1 MNYYSK
7 KDLLETLEHYQIP
20 LHQDI
25 ERVFSEREYY
35 SNKICGY
42 FISEANSVIETLLY
56 SLDFE
61 KHRDDD
67 VSDFEVS
74 YVMTVN
80 EESMYFQDDAEKAEQ
95 LNEDTV
101 MRLIPFAELEYGD
114 YLCFFFEDFTLKPNI
129 VLWDKEESEPYNAK
143 ITLIARSIDELI
155 RMTEGNE

>member
-25 ERVFSEREYY
+25 ERVFSKREYY
-35 SNKICGY
+35 SNKLSGY
-42 FISEANSVIETLLY
+42 FISEANSTIETLLY

-61 KHRDDD
+61 KYRDDD

-80 EESMYFQDDAEKAEQ
+80 EESMYLQDDAEKAER
-95 LNEDTV
+95 LDEDTV
-101 MRLIPFAELEYGD
+101 MRLFPFAELEYRD
-114 YLCFFFEDFTLKPNI
+114 YLCFYFKDFDLRPEI
-129 VLWDKEESEPYNAK
+129 VLWEKQESEPYKAQIKFVAK
-143 ITLIARSIDELI
+143 NLEELI
-155 RMTEGNE
+155 SMANT